1 VSGLALFLL
10 VILVSGVLLFPK
22 SEAGSSLAR
31 RPPAEEKNATFF
43 WRAAGSWLMAEGG
56 LQSSSCACNSMFAL
70 QCLSASW
77 RLPVLWKKKTQLMVT
92 KFPQQT
98 DADISSIE
106 VRTLSGA
113 AYVQNVVATKLQT
126 LQTHARQVAFLFF
139 RRGLPF
145 REQPETKRRS
155 ERTSE
160 RPTWFVVFLWVFRF
174 LLVFLVSGALLC

>member
-1 VSGLALFLL
+1 
-10 VILVSGVLLFPK
+10 LFPK

-113 AYVQNVVATKLQT
+113 AYAQNVVAKKLQT
-126 LQTHARQVAFLFF
+126 LQTHARQVAFFSSVGGCRFVNNRKRNDEANGRANGQPGLRKGVWCFSGFFGSFLFSSS
-139 RRGLPF
+139 RGPCCVEF
-145 REQPETKRRS
+145 
-155 ERTSE
+155 
-160 RPTWFVVFLWVFRF
+160 
-174 LLVFLVSGALLC
+174 G